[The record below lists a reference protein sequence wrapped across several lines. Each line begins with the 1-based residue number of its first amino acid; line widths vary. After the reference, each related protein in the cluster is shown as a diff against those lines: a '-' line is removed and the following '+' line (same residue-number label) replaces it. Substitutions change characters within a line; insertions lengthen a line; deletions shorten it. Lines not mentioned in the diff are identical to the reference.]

1 MDCSQWT
8 AFAKY
13 PQLMKMDPNQT
24 DEYMIKL
31 QSLLIEISPMPLPQQ
46 ASRLHDFFMANAAMI
61 CMQRADESH
70 LDWWEAKR
78 RFNLASSLGNVAE
91 AKKWTLVMKFCEL
104 ERDEAM
110 RCKESI
116 RAHLHAG
123 GAA

>member
-13 PQLMKMDPNQT
+13 PQLMAMDPNQT

-31 QSLLIEISPMPLPQQ
+31 QSLLIKISPMPLPQQ
-46 ASRLHDFFMANAAMI
+46 ASKLHDFFMTNAAMI
-61 CMQRADESH
+61 CMQRADKWH
-70 LDWWEAKR
+70 LQSWEHKSR
-78 RFNLASSLGNVAE
+78 G
-91 AKKWTLVMKFCEL
+91 EL
-104 ERDEAM
+104 EKQMLCGQLRDEAVA
-110 RCKESI
+110 CKNAI